1 MDDLKKSYEAP
12 SKPPEILQDV
22 KKRDDKTRTFA
33 PSGDEMKKLAKMAKG
48 KLKKPDVSIEPDE
61 RIIAKMEKSDVSI
74 EPAERIIAKM
84 EKSHDLKNI
93 NKYKDINLNDVNDL
107 IDEIEGNITEKDNI
121 VDLGNGGEV
130 YFY

>member
-1 MDDLKKSYEAP
+1 
-12 SKPPEILQDV
+12 
-22 KKRDDKTRTFA
+22 
-33 PSGDEMKKLAKMAKG
+33 MAKG

-107 IDEIEGNITEKDNI
+107 IDKIEGNITEKDNI